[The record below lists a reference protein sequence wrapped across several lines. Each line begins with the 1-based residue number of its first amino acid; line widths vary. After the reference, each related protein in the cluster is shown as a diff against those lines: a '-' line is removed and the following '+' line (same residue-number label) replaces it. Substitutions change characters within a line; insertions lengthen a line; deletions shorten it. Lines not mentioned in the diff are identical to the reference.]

1 MFSKKVLV
9 GILILVILLVGI
21 GAGVFLVRQRQELRK
36 DAAPATTLSFQPSQG
51 SFKVGET
58 FSLAVAVDTAQN
70 TATAADLRITF
81 DPKKLIL
88 TEFKPGTFLPVPLQ
102 APKVDNSQGVATA
115 IFGAQ
120 PGNLPQGKG
129 GLGTLVFQS
138 REAGATSVT
147 FSPQTEI
154 TGKDETT
161 NVLVGRDLAALTIL
175 AASGAAAPLP
185 SPAAATSA
193 QSAVAS
199 PSPTASPKVAAQGGA
214 SVSPSPSSSAKATA
228 SPKATTSA
236 TAKAT
241 ASSKPTSSPGEL
253 PQAGFE
259 LPVIGMLGAGV
270 LVLLLGIL
278 LAF

>member
-1 MFSKKVLV
+1 MPSKKVLA
-9 GILILVILLVGI
+9 GILVLVILLVGV
-21 GAGVFLVRQRQELRK
+21 GVGVFLVRQRQELRK
-36 DAAPATTLSFQPSQG
+36 EAAPATTISFQPSQG

-81 DPKKLIL
+81 DPKRLIL

-129 GLGTLVFQS
+129 SLGTLVFQA

-147 FSPQTEI
+147 LSPQTEV

-175 AASGAAAPLP
+175 SASGAAAPSP
-185 SPAAATSA
+185 SPASAGSA
-193 QSAVAS
+193 QTTGSS
-199 PSPTASPKVAAQGGA
+199 PSPTASPKAAAQGGA
-214 SVSPSPSSSAKATA
+214 SVSLSPSPKTTA
-228 SPKATTSA
+228 SPKATASA
-236 TAKAT
+236 TTKAT
-241 ASSKPTSSPGEL
+241 VSPKPTSSPGEL